1 MTYIFN
7 ASQNIQLL
15 TYFIKSIRKLHNAT
29 NVNQVCLGFLAS
41 ALFEYAIL
49 LFWLRQNRHDEARKQ
64 DKEEKRAK
72 WGKPSAMR
80 RQIRTEDQETDPYEA
95 KEQRKLKRK
104 KMMRLAD
111 EISTILFPVAF
122 VLFIIIY
129 VATTL

>member
-1 MTYIFN
+1 MVLWKTKGSRWNLI
-7 ASQNIQLL
+7 QNILL
-15 TYFIKSIRKLHNAT
+15 T
-29 NVNQVCLGFLAS
+29 QVCLVFVAS

-64 DKEEKRAK
+64 DKEEKQAK
-72 WGKPSAMR
+72 WGKPSAKNR
-80 RQIRTEDQETDPYEA
+80 EIQTQNQETDPYEA

-111 EISTILFPVAF
+111 EISSILFPVAF
-122 VLFIIIY
+122 LLFIIIY